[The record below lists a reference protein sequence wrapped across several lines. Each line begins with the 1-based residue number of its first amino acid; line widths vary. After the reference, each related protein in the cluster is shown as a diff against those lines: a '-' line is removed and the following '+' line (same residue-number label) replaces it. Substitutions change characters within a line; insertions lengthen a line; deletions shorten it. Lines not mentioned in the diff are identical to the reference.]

1 MNGAFSTILIYIYI
15 GQWMIGFVT
24 FFGGPM
30 YKCIFAYVCMKSV
43 LIARHKSWQ
52 NGSTHYM
59 HQMHVDA
66 FEICFRLCWQ
76 VKIDLNLYRQYA
88 IEFESCSTWAER
100 DVPFW
105 RFDTI
110 VSFTALHIIHV
121 ILSQSLVWIYIA
133 VFLFYAFMHFVSFFH
148 FAVGAYNRS
157 MPERTICNC
166 KRVESNR

>member
-1 MNGAFSTILIYIYI
+1 MNGAFSTILIYI

-30 YKCIFAYVCMKSV
+30 YYKCTFAYVCMKSV
-43 LIARHKSWQ
+43 LIARQKSWQ

-66 FEICFRLCWQ
+66 FEMCFRLCWQ
-76 VKIDLNLYRQYA
+76 VKVDLNLYRKYT
-88 IEFESCSTWAER
+88 IEFESCSTLR
-100 DVPFW
+100 KTFLSD
-105 RFDTI
+105 
-110 VSFTALHIIHV
+110 ALIPLSLSPHYIFIHV

-133 VFLFYAFMHFVSFFH
+133 VFLFYAFMHFVSFFY

-166 KRVESNR
+166 KRIESNR